1 MICKTCGR
9 VILNEDANF
18 CEYCGTSFRDK
29 MQPVKNA
36 VDESGQQS
44 MSSDNDEK
52 SISFLN
58 WMGTMF
64 LPFVPLIGPFI
75 YIIMLFVWSFGSEVP
90 KSKKNWARATLL
102 IIAIAIIIMVLFISS
117 FMTEYINSGL
127 SLEGYMNQYMN
138 DYMNQYY

>member
-9 VILNEDANF
+9 VISNEDANF

-29 MQPVKNA
+29 MQPVKNTA
-36 VDESGQQS
+36 DESGQQS
-44 MSSDNDEK
+44 TSSDNDEK
-52 SISFLN
+52 PISFLN

-75 YIIMLFVWSFGSEVP
+75 YIIMLFVWSFGSEAP

-102 IIAIAIIIMVLFISS
+102 IIVIAIVIMVLFISS